1 MIIQTNNENVYKF
14 YNKIIYGGIAG
25 VVSRTLTAPL
35 ELSKIRNQNSHVAN
49 TSLFKMASDEGF
61 KALWKGNMANCV
73 RIFPQNGINFALQDK
88 VKTQLQTSS
97 VFQFNVVQ
105 ASVLSATLS
114 GMVSMATIY
123 PFENARTRLSLQKNN
138 EVYKNLVDVF
148 KKTPIT
154 HLYQGLR
161 TSLMGFTPYNAI
173 MFGTNTFL
181 NCVLDDYRTN
191 LSNVN
196 LKSILSVVLGVSHP
210 MVANDIFL
218 KHINL
223 RRKMNL
229 YDTYIEPYRKLIV
242 GGLSGCI
249 AVSITYPT
257 DLIRRRQQIQGL
269 YSPTKT
275 TNNAVKKGLLFIA
288 KDIIK
293 TDGVKGLYRG
303 LGACYLKIFPSM
315 AITFYT
321 YDLLK
326 WYFSP
331 DDVWNK

>member
-1 MIIQTNNENVYKF
+1 MSENNRNTFYSKF
-14 YNKIIYGGIAG
+14 VYGGIAG
-25 VVSRTLTAPL
+25 IVSRTLTAPL
-35 ELSKIRNQNSHVAN
+35 ELSKIRNQNSHVAK
-49 TSLFKMASDEGF
+49 TSLLTMMKTEGI

-73 RIFPQNGINFALQDK
+73 RIFPQNGINFAIQDK

-181 NCVLDDYRTN
+181 NGVLDDYRYRAGLFSDELTQEIKN
-191 LSNVN
+191 
-196 LKSILSVVLGVSHP
+196 
-210 MVANDIFL
+210 
-218 KHINL
+218 
-223 RRKMNL
+223 
-229 YDTYIEPYRKLIV
+229 YDKFIKPYRKLIV

-275 TNNAVKKGLLFIA
+275 TNNTAKKGLLFIA

-331 DDVWNK
+331 GDVWNK

>member
-88 VKTQLQTSS
+88 VKTQLQTST

-154 HLYQGLR
+154 QLYQGLR

-181 NCVLDDYRTN
+181 NGVLDDYRYRAGLFSDDLTQEI
-191 LSNVN
+191 
-196 LKSILSVVLGVSHP
+196 K
-210 MVANDIFL
+210 F
-218 KHINL
+218 
-223 RRKMNL
+223 
-229 YDTYIEPYRKLIV
+229 YDTFIKPYRKLIV

-269 YSPTKT
+269 YAPTKT

-331 DDVWNK
+331 GDVWN